1 MCAVSEMYIYISFGF
16 SGVLFCNLTNKC
28 LKFFKP
34 MDLRKSTSTK
44 KKMELTLAALA
55 ANEEKKEEKETFANS
70 GP

>member
-1 MCAVSEMYIYISFGF
+1 MCVVSEMYIYISFGF
-16 SGVLFCNLTNKC
+16 RVLFCNLTNKC

-55 ANEEKKEEKETFANS
+55 ADEEKKEEKETFANTS